1 MGLIALV
8 LYWLLQVYFFA
19 LIGRFIVDLVLSL
32 NPNWRPKGLVVVV
45 VESIYTVTDPALK
58 LIRKIIP
65 PLRMGAIQLDF
76 GWTILLIAIMF
87 LQKIILSFA

>member
-8 LYWLLQVYFFA
+8 IYWLLQAFSFA
-19 LIGRFIVDLVLSL
+19 LIARFIVDLVLSL
-32 NPNWRPKGLVVVV
+32 NRSWRPKGLVVVI

-58 LIRKIIP
+58 LIRKIVPAI
-65 PLRMGAIQLDF
+65 RVGAIQLDF

-87 LQKIILSFA
+87 AQRLVLSLV

>member
-8 LYWLLQVYFFA
+8 IYWLLQVFSFA

-32 NPNWRPKGLVVVV
+32 NRSWRPKGLVVVI
-45 VESIYTVTDPALK
+45 VESLYTVTDPALR
-58 LIRKIIP
+58 LVRKIIP
-65 PLRMGAIQLDF
+65 PVRLGVIQLDF

-87 LQKIILSFA
+87 AQRLVLSLV